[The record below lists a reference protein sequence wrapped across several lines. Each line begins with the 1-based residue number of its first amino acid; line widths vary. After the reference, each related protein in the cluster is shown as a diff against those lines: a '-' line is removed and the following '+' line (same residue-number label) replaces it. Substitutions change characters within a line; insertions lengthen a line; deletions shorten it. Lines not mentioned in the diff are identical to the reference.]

1 LTGPTNW
8 PNNKALEAE
17 SHNGTGI
24 ATDLDPRV
32 SHRSA
37 ILVAKREE
45 SERNHELVPV
55 HQGEDVSTLLRTI
68 RIEAAAN
75 TNEGII
81 ISNSEEAEEE
91 GIKNLDMD
99 MVETATT
106 VVSIH
111 MESRDN
117 VLSFT
122 KLDNP

>member
-1 LTGPTNW
+1 M
-8 PNNKALEAE
+8 
-17 SHNGTGI
+17 
-24 ATDLDPRV
+24 
-32 SHRSA
+32 
-37 ILVAKREE
+37 AKREE

-81 ISNSEEAEEE
+81 ISNSEQAEEE

-111 MESRDN
+111 METRDN

-122 KLDNP
+122 KLDKP